1 MRSHR
6 AQKERAL
13 VMANRDTRRNI
24 TISTKAKSQT
34 LQENFSKDLVLA
46 SGHMGQK
53 CTRRQCI
60 KWAYTPVCS
69 SKWIGHNNLPTR
81 RKASET

>member
-6 AQKERAL
+6 AQKERGS
-13 VMANRDTRRNI
+13 VMANRDTRRNT
-24 TISTKAKSQT
+24 TISTKANNRT

-46 SGHMGQK
+46 SEY
-53 CTRRQCI
+53 I

-69 SKWIGHNNLPTR
+69 SKMDWT
-81 RKASET
+81 